1 MKQCT
6 VAAGDI
12 AKPPGDMRAF
22 TIFIVHPEE
31 IARAAIFLDRL
42 HFAVNFMMYGRQR
55 LGKPAVILVGML
67 GLPIVQQAGQTV
79 HLALLETAVKQP
91 APDFFEKEFSVDL

>member
-1 MKQCT
+1 
-6 VAAGDI
+6 
-12 AKPPGDMRAF
+12 
-22 TIFIVHPEE
+22 
-31 IARAAIFLDRL
+31 
-42 HFAVNFMMYGRQR
+42 MYGRQR
-55 LGKPAVILVGML
+55 IGKPAVILVGML